1 MQETRHIHLNGVGG
15 GGRGGVM
22 PVVKEAMHI
31 GILLSEDSQ
40 GTYYMEKA
48 R

>member
-1 MQETRHIHLNGVGG
+1 
-15 GGRGGVM
+15 M
-22 PVVKEAMHI
+22 PVMKEAMHI
-31 GILLSEDSQ
+31 GILLSEDTYYQ